1 MGYIKLINEKND
13 TKHHYFKLNADD
25 ILEIVCHH
33 LADQEELGTYNSK
46 LTFIDEGNDEL
57 RIVAAFGELED
68 ESITELDLFKLDKE
82 IDYNGDHANMPEECI
97 LDPNNP
103 ETREKLK
110 KIKEEIEKKLNIKF

>member
-1 MGYIKLINEKND
+1 MKNKKND
-13 TKHHYFKLNADD
+13 KKHHYFKLNEDD

-46 LTFIDEGNDEL
+46 LTFIDEGNDDL

-82 IDYNGDHANMPEECI
+82 IDYNGDHANIPEGCN
-97 LDPNNP
+97 LDPTNP
-103 ETREKLK
+103 ETREKVKKLLD
-110 KIKEEIEKKLNIKF
+110 KIKNGEKIF